1 MRASKNSGPS
11 PLSKT
16 RSFKPLVLAA
26 AAFALLSAAA
36 ILFVQVQGT
45 ALYYGDAMAHLNIA
59 RRIVDGRTLG
69 YHQVGTVWLPLPH
82 LLMLPFV
89 GDNSFW
95 QSGLAGAIP
104 AGLCFVLAGTFL
116 FALLRRLFGLRSAIV
131 GSACLAGN
139 LNLLYLQST
148 PMTESLFFASALGL
162 LLATVR
168 FAESRSPL
176 DAALA
181 GVAAICGTMTRYEGW
196 FFLPFVALYFLLRGG
211 WRPALL
217 FSCVA
222 GLGPL
227 YWLAHNAVM
236 YSDPLEFYRGLGSAL
251 DIAKQGKFSHPGD
264 HNWPVAIRQFLT
276 AAKAVNGWPLAVAG
290 GLGCV
295 IALFSKAYWP
305 VFFLCLSP
313 IFYVM
318 SLHSGGTPIFIPEIY
333 PFSYYNTRYAL
344 AALPLLCLGAAALAQ
359 RLGRFS
365 SLLLPLSLVW
375 FLFSPVLCFQ
385 EATVNSKSRRTWT
398 KEVAELLRSE
408 YRPGQG
414 ILMPFG
420 DLTGILTEAGIP
432 IAESIHQGDLVLYE
446 SMLKRPDLF
455 LRCDWVIALSAD
467 PASYAMAQRPREQW
481 QCVKLILT
489 PYSRVV
495 EVWRR
500 VRTP

>member
-11 PLSKT
+11 QLF
-16 RSFKPLVLAA
+16 RPLVLVA
-26 AAFALLSAAA
+26 AAFVLLSAAA
-36 ILFVQVQGT
+36 LLVVQSQGT
-45 ALYYGDAMAHLNIA
+45 ALFYGDAIAHLNIA
-59 RRIVDGRTLG
+59 RRLVDGRTLG
-69 YHQVGTVWLPLPH
+69 YHQLGTVWLPLPH
-82 LLMLPFV
+82 LLMLPWIE
-89 GDNSFW
+89 NQWFW

-104 AGLCFVLAGTFL
+104 AGVCFVAAGTFL
-116 FALLRRLFGLRSAIV
+116 FALLRRLFGLHAAIV
-131 GSACLAGN
+131 GAACFGGN
-139 LNLLYLQST
+139 LNLLYLQAT

-162 LLATVR
+162 LLATIR
-168 FAESRSPL
+168 FSDSRRSW
-176 DAALA
+176 DAVLA
-181 GVAAICGTMTRYEGW
+181 GLAAICCTLTRYEGW
-196 FFLPFVALYFLLRGG
+196 FFLPFVALFFLLRGG
-211 WRPALL
+211 WRQALL
-217 FSCVA
+217 FSVVS

-251 DIAKQGKFSHPGD
+251 DIAKQGNFKHPGD
-264 HNWPVAIRQFLT
+264 HDWPLAIRQFLV
-276 AAKAVNGWPLAVAG
+276 AAKAVNGWPLIIAG
-290 GLGCV
+290 TGGCL
-295 IALFSKAYWP
+295 IALFSKSYWP
-305 VFFLCLSP
+305 LLFLCLSP
-313 IFYVM
+313 IFYIM
-318 SLHSGGTPIFIPEIY
+318 SLHSGGTPIFVPEIY

-344 AALPLLCLGAAALAQ
+344 SALPLLCLGTAALAQ
-359 RLGRFS
+359 RLGRRS
-365 SLLLPLSLVW
+365 WPLLPLSLVW
-375 FLFSPVLCFQ
+375 FVFSPVLCLE

-398 KEVAELLRSE
+398 HEVAGLLRSE

-432 IAESIHQGDLVLYE
+432 IAESIHQGDLVLFE
-446 SMLKRPDLF
+446 SALKRPDLF

-500 VRTP
+500 VRNS